1 MARRGRDIS
10 KITARN
16 QRLAARVYF
25 YDNLCGLRLDVFLPY
40 LSEEFDLSESRIE
53 DLLPYCYSLVAKM
66 SQNGISA
73 NDLRQQ
79 YPFMSWK
86 YEHSK
91 RLQSALLPPLILA

>member
-1 MARRGRDIS
+1 MKRRGRNTD

-40 LSEEFDLSESRIE
+40 LSEEFDLSVSRIE
-53 DLLPYCYSLVAKM
+53 DLLPYCYELVSTMQRNSITAT
-66 SQNGISA
+66 
-73 NDLRQQ
+73 DLRHQ

-91 RLQSALLPPLILA
+91 RLQSSLLLPLLLA

>member
-53 DLLPYCYSLVAKM
+53 DLLPHCYSLVAMM
-66 SQNGISA
+66 SKNSITA
-73 NDLRQQ
+73 KDLRSQ

-91 RLQSALLPPLILA
+91 RLKSAVLPPLVLV